1 MESLTIHRTFAL
13 PIRFAFLVIFSAALQ
28 AAEPGKETQSPESP
42 SQQIR
47 QSAGAY
53 LRDTARAR
61 FEYEYTGRFLD
72 EGGRQ
77 ALLEQS
83 QKLRE
88 QLIPLLQKQKEF
100 LDTIEK
106 YNGADWDELYGRT
119 GLWRGLRSD
128 WLSGNWWT
136 AQADYYH
143 AMALSGPQRESICR
157 ALLQQCQSGAE
168 PFAGPAGRIL
178 TARVLALMGETD
190 PAARK
195 QALDILEPFVAD
207 PSGAIPDPVRL
218 SALIIYY
225 SLKEK
230 IEPQQIQSLAAL
242 CRKETCADQLELRL
256 SAGLLELRL
265 KTGTMTILS
274 ELGARSPARSF
285 AGSIVLAEMA
295 DGFRQRHLDREA
307 LSRRPLAAVRLAVE
321 AAEQAGPQKYRE
333 LLAELCEVGALARP
347 QIYHAAARA
356 WQEAS
361 PARALE
367 LYLRCSAEQQRQPDA
382 NLAIEPLPLTEQAAR
397 VAIRIFQAE
406 PGKAG
411 VAEPAIRYYSN
422 LAGAKMDP
430 AIQYGYVSV
439 LRGCGKGPQADAL
452 LDQIIR
458 AGGPY
463 QNPARLDRIVQG
475 LQGQAD
481 SAKAGS
487 KAVERLIQLVEDIS
501 ANVKGLDASVRA
513 DACQLACRLLLEGGQ
528 ADGAGKVLL
537 LLEKNP
543 GLDPTRRVPL
553 QACALRVLD
562 RPVEAVRAIAAGVGP
577 QDCNSVGEAV
587 LSLSAVIER
596 IETYEALSSY
606 AALLKDCDTLSET
619 ALRCAPAE
627 LKGHARLLR
636 AEVLSVMTDADKLAE
651 AARLL
656 DAIAAGGQPSDL
668 DWLRCQARVQE
679 SGGEFAA
686 AVKTWTQISDGIRAE
701 AGKTPDA
708 AWWQARYHALRCF
721 ARLPESR
728 PADLEH
734 AVQVLLSSH
743 GPAPAPWDQML
754 ELLGK

>member
-1 MESLTIHRTFAL
+1 MDKTR
-13 PIRFAFLVIFSAALQ
+13 VIIFWIVFSVWTANVTQ
-28 AAEPGKETQSPESP
+28 AAVTTEESRWVE
-42 SQQIR
+42 STSKQIR
-47 QSAGAY
+47 QATDGY
-53 LRDTARAR
+53 LRDTAQAR

-72 EGGRQ
+72 EGGRL

-88 QLIPLLQKQKEF
+88 QLIPLLQKQKEL

-106 YNGADWDELYGRT
+106 YNGADWDEVYGRT

-128 WLSGNWWT
+128 WLSGSWWT

-143 AMALSGPQRESICR
+143 AMALSGPQRESIYR
-157 ALLQQCQSGAE
+157 AMLQQCQGGAE
-168 PFAGPAGRIL
+168 PFAGPAGRVL
-178 TARVLALMGETD
+178 TARVLALMGDTD
-190 PAARK
+190 PDARK
-195 QALDILEPFVAD
+195 QALDILEPIVVN
-207 PSGAIPDPVRL
+207 PSPAIPDPVRL
-218 SALIIYY
+218 SAFIVYY
-225 SLKEK
+225 SLNDK
-230 IEPQQIQSLAAL
+230 IEPQQLQSLAAL
-242 CRKETCADQLELRL
+242 CRKNTCADQLELRL

-265 KTGTMTILS
+265 KAGTMTILS
-274 ELGARSPARSF
+274 DLPARSPARSF

-295 DGFRQRHLDREA
+295 DGFRQKHLDREA
-307 LSRRPLAAVRLAVE
+307 LQRRPLAAVRLAVE

-333 LLAELCEVGALARP
+333 LLAELCEVPALAKP
-347 QIYHAAARA
+347 QIYYAAARA

-361 PARALE
+361 PARSLE

-382 NLAIEPLPLTEQAAR
+382 NLPIEPLPLTEQAAR

-430 AIQYGYVSV
+430 AIQYGFVSV
-439 LRGCGKGPQADAL
+439 LRGCGKGSQADAL

-475 LQGQAD
+475 LQGQTESAP
-481 SAKAGS
+481 AKAT
-487 KAVERLIQLVEDIS
+487 ERLIQLIEDIP
-501 ANVKGLDASVRA
+501 ANAKGLDAAVRA

-528 ADGAGKVLL
+528 ADGAQKVLL

-543 GLDPTRRVPL
+543 GLDSSRRVPL
-553 QACALRVLD
+553 MACALRVLD
-562 RPVEAVRAIAAGVGP
+562 RPVEAVRVLAAGIGP

-606 AALLKDCDTLSET
+606 AVLLKDCDTLSET
-619 ALRCAPAE
+619 ALRCAPQE

-636 AEVLSVMTDADKLAE
+636 AEVLSVMTDPAKLAE
-651 AARLL
+651 ASRILEE
-656 DAIAAGGQPSDL
+656 IAGVGQPSDL
-668 DWLRCQARVQE
+668 DWLRCQARLQE
-679 SGGEFAA
+679 STGQFAS
-686 AVKTWTQISDGIRAE
+686 AVKTWTQISDSIRAE
-701 AGKTPDA
+701 AGKTPEP

-721 ARLPESR
+721 ARLPESK

-743 GPAPAPWDQML
+743 GPAPTPWDEML
-754 ELLGK
+754 RLFGK